1 MIEIKD
7 LSFGY
12 RENKVLNNISL
23 QIKPE
28 LNAIVGPNAAG
39 KSTLMKCIFGLL
51 KPKGEIYYK
60 KKLLSEYTQSD
71 IANFM
76 VYLPQ
81 EEEGTPQLTVLET
94 VLLGRLQNLSWKI
107 DDKDLNIVMHILEAL
122 CIDNLSSRYLT
133 ELSGGQKQMV
143 YIAQVL
149 AKEPEILLMDEPTN
163 NLDMQK
169 QLEFCELL
177 RLIMKKKKLMI
188 LVVFHDL
195 NLAAQYADN
204 IIVMDGKGGLYSSG
218 APKDVINEKMLKD
231 VYGIEGSIH
240 IDNYGTP
247 IISAR
252 KSIRKVEFLT

>member
-7 LSFGY
+7 LSFTY
-12 RENKVLNNISL
+12 KENKVLNNISL
-23 QIKPE
+23 QIKPG

-60 KKLLSEYTQSD
+60 EKLISEYSQSD
-71 IANFM
+71 IADFM

-107 DDKDLNIVMHILEAL
+107 DDKDLDIVISILKAL

-143 YIAQVL
+143 YIAQTL
-149 AKEPEILLMDEPTN
+149 AKDPEILLMDEPTN

-177 RLIMKKKKLMI
+177 RLIMEKKNLMI

-204 IIVMDGKGGLYSSG
+204 IIIMDGKGGLHSSG
-218 APKDVINEKMLKD
+218 APRDVITEKMLKD
-231 VYGIEGSIH
+231 VYGIEGNVH
-240 IDNYGTP
+240 VDEYGTP

-252 KSIRKVEFLT
+252 KSIRKVKFLT